1 MHRGFQIEG
10 LSESF
15 GALSAARGRL
25 IHEEQASAMR
35 SSLEAYLNEDGKLD
49 AQALSKAWFP
59 AIKADVFISHSHND
73 EAKAL
78 RLAGWLKDKFGLT
91 AFIDSA
97 VWNSADALLK
107 MIDNQYCIH
116 ENGTSYDY
124 EKRNLSTSH
133 VHVML
138 TMAITE
144 MIDRCECLFFLNTPE
159 SISAGKTIKEGNT
172 SSPWIYAEIAISK
185 TIQKRDLPVGRRSE
199 RVLAYD
205 ASLEALNESKGSVP
219 LVHKLDVS
227 HLSKLTE
234 ARLQAWAISYEHEND
249 KSPLDDLYELIP
261 ARYPSLTTNGV

>member
-78 RLAGWLKDKFGLT
+78 RLAGWLKEKFGLT

-107 MIDNQYCIH
+107 MIDNQYCLH

-185 TIQKRDLPVGRRSE
+185 TIQKRDLPVGRRSN
-199 RVLAYD
+199 RALAYD
-205 ASLEALNESKGSVP
+205 EALNESKGSVP
-219 LVHKLDVS
+219 LIHKLDVS
-227 HLSKLTE
+227 HLSKLDE
-234 ARLQAWAISYEHEND
+234 VRLVAWRVKHQPGSD
-249 KSPLDDLYELIP
+249 KNPFDDLYELVS
-261 ARYPSLTTNGV
+261 ARR

>member
-10 LSESF
+10 LSPDF
-15 GALSAARGRL
+15 GFYAASLGRL
-25 IHEEQASAMR
+25 IQEEQALSIR
-35 SSLEAYLNEDGKLD
+35 SSLESYLNEEGKLD

-97 VWNSADALLK
+97 VWSSADALLR
-107 MIDNQYCIH
+107 MIDDQYCRH
-116 ENGTSYDY
+116 ENGTSYSY

-159 SISAGKTIKEGNT
+159 SISAGKTIKEGST

-185 TIQKRDLPVGRRSE
+185 TIQKRDLPVGRRSK

-205 ASLEALNESKGSVP
+205 EALNESKGSVP
-219 LVHKLDVS
+219 LIHKLDVS
-227 HLSKLTE
+227 HLSKLNE
-234 ARLQAWAISYEHEND
+234 ARLLAWGISYEHGSD
-249 KSPLDDLYELIP
+249 KSPLDELYDLMP

>member
-10 LSESF
+10 LSPDF
-15 GALSAARGRL
+15 GFYAASLGRL
-25 IHEEQASAMR
+25 IQEEQALSIR
-35 SSLEAYLNEDGKLD
+35 SSLESYLNEDGKLD

-78 RLAGWLKDKFGLT
+78 RLAGWLKEKFGLT

-97 VWNSADALLK
+97 VWNSADALLR
-107 MIDNQYCIH
+107 MIDNQYCRH
-116 ENGTSYDY
+116 ENGTSYSY

-159 SISAGKTIKEGNT
+159 SISPGETIKEGNT

-185 TIQKRDLPVGRRSE
+185 TIQKRHLPVGRRGKS
-199 RVLAYD
+199 VLAYD
-205 ASLEALNESKGSVP
+205 AALEAINESQGSVP

-234 ARLQAWAISYEHEND
+234 ARLRAWAVSWENENN
-249 KSPLDDLYELIP
+249 KSPLDDLYELVP
-261 ARYPSLTTNGV
+261 VRR

>member
-15 GALSAARGRL
+15 GALSASRGRL
-25 IHEEQASAMR
+25 IQEEQASAMR

-49 AQALSKAWFP
+49 AQALSQAWFP

-107 MIDNQYCIH
+107 MIDNQYCLH
-116 ENGTSYDY
+116 ENGTTYRY

-144 MIDRCECLFFLNTPE
+144 MIDRCECLFFLNTPD

-185 TIQKRDLPVGRRSE
+185 TIQKRELPAGRRNK
-199 RVLAYD
+199 RVLTYD
-205 ASLEALNESKGSVP
+205 EALSESKGSVP
-219 LVHKLDVS
+219 LIHKLDVS
-227 HLSKLTE
+227 HLSKLDE
-234 ARLQAWAISYEHEND
+234 VRLVAWGIKHESGSD
-249 KSPLDDLYELIP
+249 KNPFDDLYELV
-261 ARYPSLTTNGV
+261 PSWR